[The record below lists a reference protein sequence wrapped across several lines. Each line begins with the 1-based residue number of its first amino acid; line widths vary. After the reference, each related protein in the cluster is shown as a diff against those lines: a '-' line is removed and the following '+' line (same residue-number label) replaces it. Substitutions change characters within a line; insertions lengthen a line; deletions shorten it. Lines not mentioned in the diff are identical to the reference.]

1 MKNPTAPE
9 AFVEDVMDSAIKVL
23 SDYSA
28 DSYFREAIAKV
39 AVQKLVWGLL
49 DAFKADGDPLHD
61 ILADDLDTLAS
72 VVREDGRKGP
82 SHG

>member
-9 AFVEDVMDSAIKVL
+9 AFVDDVIGSAIKVL

-49 DAFKADGDPLHD
+49 DAFKAEGDPLHD
-61 ILADDLDTLAS
+61 IIADDLETLAS
-72 VVREDGRKGP
+72 VVRDDGRKDSFNG
-82 SHG
+82 